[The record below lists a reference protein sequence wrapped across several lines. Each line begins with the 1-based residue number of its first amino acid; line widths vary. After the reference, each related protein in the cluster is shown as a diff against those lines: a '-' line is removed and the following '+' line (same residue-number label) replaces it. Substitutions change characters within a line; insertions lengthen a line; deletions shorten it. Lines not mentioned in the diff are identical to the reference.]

1 MKSRAFYRARA
12 CHVAIVK
19 TLFSE
24 VKKILLKRLMRYQQ
38 AVLSATFFLVFLMI
52 DVSSAFARNPS
63 IRFSTTV
70 ELSHAGLRLSVMPD
84 SMEMPLPMPR
94 IYTYEIHRKDDT
106 KQPVMRVDSY
116 SAVELWRRSQYEAKW
131 MDKFSNSLVMAS
143 ITGLLL
149 PEVKGRHIPIF
160 EVDKATNTLWRV
172 VEWDSNRL
180 AEWVVDFTGAEKAV
194 PIEIKRRSS
203 QFSALYSFKL
213 IGVPSNLFAYS
224 FKLRPNMFSK
234 RNSDRYFFLLVEAHP
249 EIDVNQARETIEKE
263 LIGSIGWGKTV
274 EKPIEV
280 SPVFQRKDARKED
293 VVHTPDM
300 EDVRNIVR
308 ESIRN
313 LKDWWYI
320 ETAHYIL
327 LSNLDKKYKGSV
339 RELQD
344 KIEIL
349 YSIWQK
355 ILPPVAEYK
364 AGVIRAFRESREYSA
379 YVGEQ
384 YDWTFGLWIA
394 NRQELVI
401 RPMDWG
407 GTKERTE
414 QMLRVV
420 YHEAFHQY
428 VFHAL
433 DRIDIS
439 PWYNE
444 GHAVF
449 FENVVFDG
457 KKVNVDEGK
466 EKVAVL
472 EKLARDNALEIEPL
486 LRMNLGEFYAGDDHS
501 RLVKYSLAWGII
513 YYLRKGAYVSGGEQY
528 AGILEKYRNALL
540 ESKDQQKATNKA
552 FADIDIAE
560 LQRNMAR
567 FWLSQRLRMKAA
579 KIPLL

>member
-1 MKSRAFYRARA
+1 MNKN
-12 CHVAIVK
+12 
-19 TLFSE
+19 T
-24 VKKILLKRLMRYQQ
+24 RYQGT
-38 AVLSATFFLVFLMI
+38 VLSATLSLAFLMM
-52 DVSSAFARNPS
+52 DVSSAFARKPA

-70 ELSHAGLRLSVMPD
+70 ELPHAGLRLSVMPD

-94 IYTYEIHRKDDT
+94 IYTYEVHKKDDT
-106 KQPVMRVDSY
+106 KQSVMRVDAY

-131 MDKFSNSLVMAS
+131 MDRFSNSLVVANM
-143 ITGLLL
+143 TGLLL
-149 PEVKGRHIPIF
+149 PEVKSRHIPVF
-160 EVDKATNTLWRV
+160 DVDKATNTLWSV
-172 VEWDSNRL
+172 VEWNTTRL
-180 AEWVVDFTGAEKAV
+180 AQWVVDFTGAKEAV
-194 PIEIKRRSS
+194 PMEVKQRPS
-203 QFSALYSFKL
+203 QFSELYSFKL

-234 RNSDRYFFLLVEAHP
+234 RNADRCFFLLVEVHP
-249 EIDVNQARETIEKE
+249 EIDVNQVRETIEKD
-263 LIGSIGWGKTV
+263 LLSSIGWGKAG
-274 EKPIEV
+274 EKPIDV
-280 SPVFQRKDARKED
+280 SPVFQKKDARKED
-293 VVHTPDM
+293 TGLTRGM
-300 EDVRNIVR
+300 EDVRNVVR

-327 LSNLDKKYKGSV
+327 LSNLDNKYKASV
-339 RELQD
+339 REFQD

-355 ILPPVAEYK
+355 MLPPVAEYR
-364 AGVIRAFRESREYSA
+364 AGVIRAFKESREYSA

-401 RPMDWG
+401 RPVDWG
-407 GTKERTE
+407 GTKERMD

-457 KKVNVDEGK
+457 KKVNVDEDR
-466 EKVAVL
+466 EKAGVL

-486 LRMNLGEFYAGDDHS
+486 LRMNLAEFYAGDDRS
-501 RLVKYSLAWGII
+501 RLVKYSLAWGTI
-513 YYLRKGAYVSGGEQY
+513 YYLRKGSYVSGREQY
-528 AGILEKYRNALL
+528 AGILQRYRNALL
-540 ESKDQQKATNKA
+540 EVKDQQKATNQA
-552 FADIDIAE
+552 FADINIAD
-560 LQRNMAR
+560 LQRDMAK
-567 FWLSQRLRMKAA
+567 FWLSQKLRMRAV